1 MITYAVIHNDTGNEQ
16 REGYSYE
23 GSIIDR
29 YDNLKDAQQ
38 AFKERNRWIWDKE
51 YAFSM
56 GMLHNGTFD
65 RIVMLDGDTV
75 KATDFDYE

>member
-16 REGYSYE
+16 REGYS
-23 GSIIDR
+23 
-29 YDNLKDAQQ
+29 
-38 AFKERNRWIWDKE
+38 KE

-65 RIVMLDGDTV
+65 RIVMLDGDIV